1 MRPIANLF
9 FVEPNAT
16 LDYARELMKRNGI
29 GSVAVVGKNG
39 ELVGFLQSGTFKR
52 TKRKAAAR

>member
-1 MRPIANLF
+1 
-9 FVEPNAT
+9 
-16 LDYARELMKRNGI
+16 MKRNGI

-52 TKRKAAAR
+52 RKRKAAAR